1 MLNLG
6 CFQIGGFAWWADFLQ
21 AYPLGLFSF
30 CSSDFCE
37 GGSISLFFLCSFS
50 SFPTTVCP
58 ELWGIKQ
65 HANSGPDLHQ
75 IACIFITA
83 NIIDGV

>member
-6 CFQIGGFAWWADFLQ
+6 CFQMGGFAWWADFLQ

-37 GGSISLFFLCSFS
+37 GALFLYFS
-50 SFPTTVCP
+50 YAPFPP
-58 ELWGIKQ
+58 SQLQ
-65 HANSGPDLHQ
+65 FARNSG
-75 IACIFITA
+75 
-83 NIIDGV
+83 V